1 VGQTWS
7 RSSSHDDEQQNM
19 SDKPKDAYGY
29 VPATGEILIR
39 SDEIAC
45 ILVLRDERPINHLSR
60 WQGRAFHRQRS
71 TGIAPPRL

>member
-1 VGQTWS
+1 
-7 RSSSHDDEQQNM
+7 M

-45 ILVLRDERPINHLSR
+45 ILVLRDEPVSIPSGL
-60 WQGRAFHRQRS
+60 
-71 TGIAPPRL
+71 I

>member
-7 RSSSHDDEQQNM
+7 RSSSHDDDQQNM

-29 VPATGEILIR
+29 LPATGEILIR

-45 ILVLRDERPINHLSR
+45 ILVLRDERPIKIIYPD
-60 WQGRAFHRQRS
+60 GRVEPF
-71 TGIAPPRL
+71 TGSGRPG